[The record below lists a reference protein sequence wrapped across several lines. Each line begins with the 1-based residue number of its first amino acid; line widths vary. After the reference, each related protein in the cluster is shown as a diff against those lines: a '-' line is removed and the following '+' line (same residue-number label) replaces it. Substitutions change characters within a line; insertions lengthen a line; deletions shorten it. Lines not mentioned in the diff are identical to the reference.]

1 MTTEQAATEAPA
13 TASPPASAPDLSL
26 RGMTKRFPG
35 VIANDN
41 IDLDIRCGEVHAI
54 LGENGAG
61 KSTLMKVLYG
71 YYHPEAGTIAIND
84 VPVRIRSPH
93 AARAYGIGMV
103 FQNFTLV
110 PALTVAENVALLL
123 P

>member
-1 MTTEQAATEAPA
+1 MTTEQVSTGTFETAVQPA
-13 TASPPASAPDLSL
+13 TPPNLSL
-26 RGMTKRFPG
+26 RGMTKRFPS

-71 YYHPEAGTIAIND
+71 YYRPEAGTVAVNGE
-84 VPVRIRSPH
+84 PVRINSPH
-93 AARAYGIGMV
+93 AARAHGIGMV
-103 FQNFTLV
+103 FQNF
-110 PALTVAENVALLL
+110 
-123 P
+123 

>member
-1 MTTEQAATEAPA
+1 MSIDQAPRALPPSAEEQGAP
-13 TASPPASAPDLSL
+13 PPELSL

-71 YYHPEAGTIAIND
+71 YYRPEAGTIAID
-84 VPVRIRSPH
+84 GTPVHIRSPH
-93 AARAYGIGMV
+93 EARLHGIGMV

-110 PALTVAENVALLL
+110 PAL
-123 P
+123 